1 MQLKIE
7 NPTKISLLI
16 KYIRYLVIFK
26 SIKTLFR
33 YLANQTKH
41 KIIPIKDFESCQE
54 LNKTILFK
62 YQGANI
68 ILKEPTKYDII

>member
-1 MQLKIE
+1 M
-7 NPTKISLLI
+7 
-16 KYIRYLVIFK
+16 IFK

-54 LNKTILFK
+54 FNKTILFK
-62 YQGANI
+62 YYGENI